1 MSVVLGYTTSDYPM
15 LDIDNKRPGEVVRWA
30 KKYARENHLG
40 AVLIMQTSDS
50 GQRDLFGRR
59 LYNFAVIFG
68 FREPWQEIMVHIKN
82 ALKAKMVDKKFVKMR
97 FQGFITERINKKNN
111 QVLRPKIFRYITP
124 KKRKKGDNEGCFEYL
139 KWWSWYKKVLP
150 EETGTLRE
158 SMPSKREGFSPLLSP
173 MANKINIQK
182 ARKKMRHDAEDED
195 DNDDPFTVTDF
206 EAIENL
212 DVDSHLL
219 TMLSESLKLSFR
231 RKLTDYVV

>member
-1 MSVVLGYTTSDYPM
+1 MSVVLGYTTSDYLM
-15 LDIDNKRPGEVVRWA
+15 LDADNKRPDVARWA
-30 KKYARENHLG
+30 EKYARKNELG
-40 AVLIMQTSDS
+40 TTLIMLTSDK
-50 GQRDLFGRR
+50 GQYDLFGNR
-59 LYNFAVIFG
+59 LYNFAIIFG
-68 FREPWQEIMVHIKN
+68 DRLPWQEIMVHIGN
-82 ALKAKMVDKKFVKMR
+82 ALKAKIVDKKFVKMR

-139 KWWSWYKKVLP
+139 KWWIWYKKALP
-150 EETGTLRE
+150 TQTKMLRE
-158 SMPSKREGFSPLLSP
+158 IMPSTKEGFSPLLSP

-182 ARKKMRHDAEDED
+182 ARKKLRHNAEDED

-212 DVDSHLL
+212 DVESHLL
-219 TMLSESLKLSFR
+219 TMLSASLKLSFR